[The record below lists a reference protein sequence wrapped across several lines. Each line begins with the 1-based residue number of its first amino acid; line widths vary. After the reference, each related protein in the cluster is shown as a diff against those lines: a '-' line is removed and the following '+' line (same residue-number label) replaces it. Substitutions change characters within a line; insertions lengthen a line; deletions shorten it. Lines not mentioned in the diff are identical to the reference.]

1 MIIIKK
7 DINNNNNYDFMST
20 YENNNKHRT
29 LTIRVQQKY
38 SCFVKINENMKPL
51 FRNLIMWK
59 IAHT

>member
-29 LTIRVQQKY
+29 LTIRV
-38 SCFVKINENMKPL
+38 
-51 FRNLIMWK
+51 
-59 IAHT
+59 